1 MASARPK
8 NSTIY
13 KMTPTSSSTSQRGL
27 DQDILVEMR
36 EIVEAWIEDTGDKGQ
51 FPESRAALQI
61 VKNQFATMA
70 ISPEFLDL

>member
-1 MASARPK
+1 
-8 NSTIY
+8 
-13 KMTPTSSSTSQRGL
+13 
-27 DQDILVEMR
+27 MR

-61 VKNQFATMA
+61 VKNQFPTMA